1 MADDISFRRIAIKK
15 PDEVHVVL
23 GHSHCIRTVEDLYQ
37 AVTRSVPG
45 VRFGLA
51 FCEASKGG
59 LVRGEGTDEEL
70 KALARENALAIGAG
84 HSFILLHQDFSSLSV
99 LTAVKNIPEVCTVYC
114 ATAKP
119 VEVIIAE
126 TGQGRGIMGI
136 IDGVSPRDV
145 EGPGDVQGRLERLSR
160 LGYKGE

>member
-1 MADDISFRRIAIKK
+1 MIAIKK

-37 AVTRSVPG
+37 VVTRPVPG

-84 HSFILLHQDFSSLSV
+84 HSFILLH
-99 LTAVKNIPEVCTVYC
+99 
-114 ATAKP
+114 
-119 VEVIIAE
+119 
-126 TGQGRGIMGI
+126 
-136 IDGVSPRDV
+136 
-145 EGPGDVQGRLERLSR
+145 
-160 LGYKGE
+160 